1 MSVARCALGHRSAR
15 ARAVGRL
22 ATFALTAIAICSA
35 CSSTPPAP
43 PAADG
48 SVERHPLR
56 TFVLSDLG
64 GISRATLETNALPYR
79 VVATALIL
87 EEERARGISLGRA
100 DLPRLFQQYGFLQSP
115 RILNWPAHIPAPELT
130 RPLGM
135 VSRTISGPTPLIR
148 IDAVTLGCASCHAG
162 PTYDAAGTPRPEAAW
177 LGFPN
182 TSLDLEAYTQA
193 VYRGLK
199 IAAANPDAFR
209 ARVHRTFPEMGFSE
223 RTTLRMV
230 LMRRLKSRMR
240 ELERGIDAPLPFS
253 SGGAGRTNGAAAL
266 RHRFGLP
273 VARDSSVTSTAF
285 TSIPDLSHRGLRSSL
300 LYDGVYAP
308 ASGPRFAAL
317 HGDPHPT
324 HVDSLASIVAF
335 FIVPTM
341 GADPTVAERAIPAM
355 RGIVQWLAHD
365 YRPPAFPGPVDAA
378 LADEGEAVYAS
389 RCASC
394 HGSYERGPPP
404 RKLISFPNRLVPQH
418 EMGTDSSRWA
428 MTDTAFERAFARQTF
443 RRYVSVARTGGY
455 VAPILSGAWAT
466 APYLHNG
473 SVPTMWHLLTPAER
487 PAAFNVGGHR
497 LDFERMGIAG
507 ELDAAGVWATP
518 RSYTPWSK
526 PELYDTRRPGMSSA
540 GHEPQVAG
548 LTERHKRALIEY
560 LKQL

>member
-1 MSVARCALGHRSAR
+1 M
-15 ARAVGRL
+15 L
-22 ATFALTAIAICSA
+22 AA
-35 CSSTPPAP
+35 CSSAPPAP
-43 PAADG
+43 PPADG
-48 SVERHPLR
+48 SVARHPLR

-87 EEERARGISLGRA
+87 EHERARGVTLGRR
-100 DLPRLFQQYGFLQSP
+100 DLPVLFRQYGFLPSP
-115 RILNWPAHIPAPELT
+115 RIANWPTHIPAPELA

-135 VSRTISGPTPLIR
+135 VSRTIAGPTPLVR

-162 PTYDAAGTPRPEAAW
+162 PTYDSTGTPNPDVAW
-177 LGFPN
+177 LGLPN

-193 VYRGLK
+193 VYRGLEL
-199 IAAANPDAFR
+199 AAANPDSFR
-209 ARVHRTFPEMGFSE
+209 DRVHRTFPEMGFSE
-223 RTTLRMV
+223 RLTLRMV
-230 LMRRLKSRMR
+230 LMRRLQSRIR
-240 ELERGIDAPLPFS
+240 ELQRGVDAPLPFS

-273 VARDSSVTSTAF
+273 VARDSSVESTAF

-308 ASGPRFAAL
+308 LTGERFTPL
-317 HGDPHPT
+317 SGDPRPQ

-341 GADPTVAERAIPAM
+341 GADPEVAERAIPAM
-355 RGIVQWLAHD
+355 RGIVQWLARD
-365 YRPPAFPGPVDAA
+365 YRPPPFPGSIDEA
-378 LADEGEAVYAS
+378 LARDGEAVYAQ

-394 HGSYERGPPP
+394 HGIHAEGPRP
-404 RKLISFPNRLVPQH
+404 RRLVSFPNRLVPQH

-428 MTDTAFERAFARQTF
+428 MTDTGFVRAFDEQAF

-455 VAPILSGAWAT
+455 VAPILSGVWAT

-487 PAAFNVGGHR
+487 PEVFSVGGHR
-497 LDFERMGIAG
+497 LDFEQLGISG
-507 ELDAAGVWATP
+507 ELQADGTFRAPG
-518 RSYTPWSK
+518 SFTPWST
-526 PELYDTRRPGMSSA
+526 PEMYDTRRPGMSRA
-540 GHEPQVAG
+540 GHESQVTG
-548 LTERHKRALIEY
+548 LSSADKRALIEY

>member
-1 MSVARCALGHRSAR
+1 MIA
-15 ARAVGRL
+15 RL
-22 ATFALTAIAICSA
+22 AGYSGAAVLLAA
-35 CSSTPPAP
+35 CSGAPPAP

-48 SVERHPLR
+48 SAERHPLR

-64 GISRATLETNALPYR
+64 GISRSTLETNALPYR

-87 EEERARGISLGRA
+87 EHERARGTALGRG
-100 DLPRLFQQYGFLQSP
+100 DLPMLFRQYGFLPAP
-115 RILNWPAHIPAPELT
+115 RIANWPAHLPGPELT

-162 PTYDAAGTPRPEAAW
+162 PTYDANGAPNPDVAW

-199 IAAANPDAFR
+199 LAAANPDAFR
-209 ARVHRTFPEMGFSE
+209 ARAHKLFPEMGFAE
-223 RTTLRMV
+223 RTTLRFV
-230 LMRRLKSRMR
+230 LMRRLKTRMR
-240 ELERGIDAPLPFS
+240 ELQRGVDAPLPFS

-273 VARDSSVTSTAF
+273 VARDSSVESTAF

-308 ASGPRFAAL
+308 LTGERFTPL
-317 HGDPHPT
+317 HGDPRPH

-341 GADPTVAERAIPAM
+341 GADPVVAERAIPAM
-355 RGIVQWLAHD
+355 RGIVQWLAND
-365 YRPPAFPGPVDAA
+365 YQSPPFPGAIDAA
-378 LADEGEAVYAS
+378 LASEGETLYVR

-394 HGSYERGPPP
+394 HGTHAAGSRPW
-404 RKLISFPNRLVPQH
+404 RLVSFPNRLVPQR

-428 MTDTAFERAFARQTF
+428 MTDTAFVRAFDEQAF

-455 VAPILSGAWAT
+455 VAPILSGVWAT

-473 SVPTMWHLLTPAER
+473 SVPTMWHLLTPTER
-487 PAAFNVGGHR
+487 PVVFSVGGHR
-497 LDFERMGIAG
+497 LDFDRMGIAG
-507 ELDAAGVWATP
+507 ELGADGTWRAPA
-518 RSYTPWSK
+518 SYIPWSV

-548 LTERHKRALIEY
+548 LSERQKRALIEY